1 MAREKISLTIN
12 TNSDGHSDG
21 RSDDRIDSSER
32 QGIQSIEVG
41 VPLLQALADNGGPM
55 MLRDIAKAAGMP
67 AAKAHRYLV
76 SFIRVNLVTQDAHS
90 GRYDLGRFALNLGL
104 ASLARLDSVRVAT
117 PILEA
122 LNQEIGETVALSVW
136 GNMGPTFVRW
146 IESRRP
152 VSVNLRTGDVMP
164 LLHSASGL
172 CFAVFLDTPTLK
184 IRIREEL
191 AVVAKAAAKV
201 AAKATAKSP
210 QQPVRPPSTIAEFD
224 AIAKEARAAGLT
236 RTLGAVIPNVNAFSA
251 PVFDHDGKMVLAMT
265 TLGPAGLFDSEWN
278 SPLAA
283 SLLKAARQAS
293 TQLGWKG

>member
-1 MAREKISLTIN
+1 MAREKNSLPIN
-12 TNSDGHSDG
+12 TDSDDQAND
-21 RSDDRIDSSER
+21 RSDDRIDNSVR

-122 LNQEIGETVALSVW
+122 LNDEIGETVALSVW

-191 AVVAKAAAKV
+191 AVAAKAAAR
-201 AAKATAKSP
+201 SP
-210 QQPVRPPSTIAEFD
+210 QQPVRPPSTMAEFE

-265 TLGPAGLFDSEWN
+265 ALGPAGLFDSEWN
-278 SPLAA
+278 SPLAV
-283 SLLKAARQAS
+283 SLLKAARHAS

>member
-1 MAREKISLTIN
+1 MAREKISQTIN
-12 TNSDGHSDG
+12 TNSDGHSDDS
-21 RSDDRIDSSER
+21 SDDRIDSSER

-191 AVVAKAAAKV
+191 AVVAKAAAKN
-201 AAKATAKSP
+201 S
-210 QQPVRPPSTIAEFD
+210 QQPVRPPSTMAEFD